1 MSVIRCNKFII
12 LLAISVSLLSN
23 IARANW
29 LLNNDASQL
38 NFISTKNEHISETH
52 SFTTLSGNLSKTGDL
67 TVKVDLGS
75 INTNIPIRNERMQ
88 DHLFDMENFP
98 DAILNAKVDEQLLSL
113 AKGHSLTKTISA
125 KISISGITQSVNV
138 LINATKNSDG
148 GLTATTVRPFL
159 IQVPA
164 FKLTDGIS
172 KLKELAGLS
181 SISLAVP
188 VTFSVKFEQE

>member
-98 DAILNAKVDEQLLSL
+98 DAILNAKVDEELLSL

>member
-1 MSVIRCNKFII
+1 VIRCNKFII